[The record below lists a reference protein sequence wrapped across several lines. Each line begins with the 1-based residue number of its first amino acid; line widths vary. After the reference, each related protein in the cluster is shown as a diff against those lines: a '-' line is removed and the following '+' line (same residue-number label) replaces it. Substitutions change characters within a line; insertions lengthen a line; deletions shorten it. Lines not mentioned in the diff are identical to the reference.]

1 MNEKL
6 KELETTKLR
15 TNKNKLHQTDAR
27 NYKAD
32 LHEVFMDM
40 FKDLDLMVTEVD
52 NGFIIEMPH
61 EEFGAIP
68 IEAKFIIKPLDYDV
82 ISAGE
87 MYQLKLD
94 NKAAKEKAE
103 REKGR

>member
-1 MNEKL
+1 MEKL
-6 KELETTKLR
+6 KDLETAKLR

-27 NYKAD
+27 GYKAD
-32 LHEVFMDM
+32 LHEVFMDV

-68 IEAKFIIKPLDYDV
+68 IEAKFIIKPLNYDV

-87 MYQLKLD
+87 MYEQKLQA
-94 NKAAKEKAE
+94 KADKEKAE
-103 REKGR
+103 REKAK

>member
-6 KELETTKLR
+6 KGLETTKLR

-40 FKDLDLMVTEVD
+40 FKDLDLMVT
-52 NGFIIEMPH
+52 G
-61 EEFGAIP
+61 
-68 IEAKFIIKPLDYDV
+68 L
-82 ISAGE
+82 
-87 MYQLKLD
+87 
-94 NKAAKEKAE
+94 
-103 REKGR
+103 

>member
-1 MNEKL
+1 MEKL
-6 KELETTKLR
+6 KDLETAKLR

-68 IEAKFIIKPLDYDV
+68 IEAKFIIKPLNYDV

-87 MYQLKLD
+87 MYEQKLQ
-94 NKAAKEKAE
+94 AKEDKAKA
-103 REKGR
+103 EKGR